1 LLACWRAR
9 AINEKFLRV
18 SKLALVAKQAW
29 FSGHYGRTWIDH
41 NENGL
46 LRNVIEESQSSS
58 PGFLPSLPDEG
69 DLNSGGLGLT
79 VCSLLVAP
87 EAKTGKVHY
96 GGVFIEKKA
105 SPNEWQIWMES
116 RS

>member
-1 LLACWRAR
+1 MNEVYPKRRRTCEGMEFGDPLQGHKGIGKVGLTHFHKGGLLACCLAR
-9 AINEKFLRV
+9 AINEKCLRV

-69 DLNSGGLGLT
+69 DINSIQAGL
-79 VCSLLVAP
+79 A
-87 EAKTGKVHY
+87 
-96 GGVFIEKKA
+96 
-105 SPNEWQIWMES
+105 
-116 RS
+116 